1 MASAG
6 CIGELCAFQSEEEL
20 KNVLL
25 QHILGQCKFHYILTT
40 GTMLAATSY
49 ILNIT

>member
-6 CIGELCAFQSEEEL
+6 CIGELCAFQSDEEL

-25 QHILGQCKFHYILTT
+25 QHILGR
-40 GTMLAATSY
+40 
-49 ILNIT
+49 